1 MDLFIKAVG
10 NTMMK
15 IFLGVFAVFILMASP
30 VYAAVCY
37 SKQEAEAEQG
47 IRIHSELMVI
57 GLNCQHM
64 AKANGQN
71 LYLVY
76 RKFTQ
81 QYAELFAT
89 YERILMQHMA
99 RNGDK
104 NPEATLN
111 TLRTDFANKIS
122 NDAAKMR
129 PDIFCR
135 SYSPRVEKAS
145 KLNYEGVRR
154 WAATIFPSHP
164 VSKPVCGASG

>member
-1 MDLFIKAVG
+1 M
-10 NTMMK
+10 TMRV
-15 IFLGVFAVFILMASP
+15 FLSVLSVLVLLASP
-30 VYAAVCY
+30 VYAGACY
-37 SKQEAEAEQG
+37 SQQEAEAEQG

-57 GLNCQHM
+57 GLNCNHM
-64 AKANGQN
+64 AKAKN
-71 LYLVY
+71 LYGQY
-76 RKFTQ
+76 RSFTSK
-81 QYAELFAT
+81 YADLFAT

-104 NPEATLN
+104 NPEASLN
-111 TLRTDFANKIS
+111 TLRTEFANKIS

-135 SYSPRVEKAS
+135 SYSPRVEKAT

-164 VSKPVCGASG
+164 VSKPVCKATG